1 MSVVFRESA
10 ERALLSS
17 LDVGL
22 LSVRDRAC
30 LRLLYRAGVATADQL
45 ATLIFPSRRTAL
57 RRLRRLWQLGL
68 LERAPLAPERG
79 GIPVVYR
86 LSRRGSKR
94 LGYVDTR
101 TGGVSR
107 VRHTL
112 DIVDAV
118 CALVRSAPGSV
129 QLWLT
134 EPMTDGVLPADVR
147 PDSVVVVQLGGGSAV
162 LCLEIDEATEHSPTI
177 RARLGAYERALAGR
191 DGWHLVWVVP
201 TEERLGWLRRVAR
214 WDQRP
219 GLERLLVG
227 PRPRRAPRGWAEGAN
242 AARRLERRGGV
253 AGSGHRRPASRVGA
267 RRPSARPDGSACSA
281 RRRRRDRRGAGMS
294 RDRLTPAER
303 TLRARMGAYVV
314 HARYDPRQTTA
325 PARAAFM
332 KRFLDEVDP
341 DRVLPEPERLRR
353 AASARKAYFTRL
365 AFLASRRRR
374 QRKSRGQGR

>member
-1 MSVVFRESA
+1 MSVVFREST

-17 LDVGL
+17 LDIGL

-79 GIPVVYR
+79 GIPIAYR
-86 LSRRGSKR
+86 ITRRGSKR
-94 LGYVDTR
+94 LGYHDTR

-129 QLWLT
+129 QVWLT

-147 PDSVVVVQLGGGSAV
+147 PDSVLVLQIDSGSAA

-191 DGWHLVWVVP
+191 AGWHVVWVVP
-201 TEERLGWLRRVAR
+201 TEERLGWLRRLGR
-214 WDQRP
+214 WDQRS
-219 GLERLLVG
+219 GLEG
-227 PRPRRAPRGWAEGAN
+227 
-242 AARRLERRGGV
+242 
-253 AGSGHRRPASRVGA
+253 
-267 RRPSARPDGSACSA
+267 CSWGIVL
-281 RRRRRDRRGAGMS
+281 D
-294 RDRLTPAER
+294 EVR
-303 TLRARMGAYVV
+303 TLGLRARTQPVGWSGGVV
-314 HARYDPRQTTA
+314 PLEAVVADP
-325 PARAAFM
+325 
-332 KRFLDEVDP
+332 
-341 DRVLPEPERLRR
+341 RLRR
-353 AASARKAYFTRL
+353 CPTPVGSPGWIRL
-365 AFLASRRRR
+365 LGSGGAEETDEALT
-374 QRKSRGQGR
+374 

>member
-1 MSVVFRESA
+1 MSVVLRESS

-68 LERAPLAPERG
+68 LERALLAPERG

-118 CALVRSAPGSV
+118 CALDRCDPGSV

-134 EPMTDGVLPADVR
+134 EPMTDGVLPAEVR
-147 PDSVVVVQLGGGSAV
+147 PDSIVVVQLAGGSAV

-177 RARLGAYERALAGR
+177 RARLGAYDRALAGR
-191 DGWHLVWVVP
+191 DCWHLVWVVP

-219 GLERLLVG
+219 GLECRSWGLVLDELRTAG
-227 PRPRRAPRGWAEGAN
+227 LRAPTQPVGWSGEAMSLEAVIADPRPRRCPTPVGSPGWV
-242 AARRLERRGGV
+242 RLL
-253 AGSGHRRPASRVGA
+253 GSGGA
-267 RRPSARPDGSACSA
+267 EES
-281 RRRRRDRRGAGMS
+281 
-294 RDRLTPAER
+294 
-303 TLRARMGAYVV
+303 
-314 HARYDPRQTTA
+314 
-325 PARAAFM
+325 
-332 KRFLDEVDP
+332 DEALV
-341 DRVLPEPERLRR
+341 
-353 AASARKAYFTRL
+353 
-365 AFLASRRRR
+365 
-374 QRKSRGQGR
+374 

>member
-10 ERALLSS
+10 ERALLLS

-45 ATLIFPSRRTAL
+45 ATLIVPSRRTAL

-94 LGYVDTR
+94 LGYIDTR

-147 PDSVVVVQLGGGSAV
+147 PDSVVVVQLAGGSAV

-177 RARLGAYERALAGR
+177 RARLGVYERALAGR
-191 DGWHLVWVVP
+191 DAWHLVWVVP

-219 GLERLLVG
+219 GLERRSWGLVLDEL
-227 PRPRRAPRGWAEGAN
+227 RT
-242 AARRLERRGGV
+242 
-253 AGSGHRRPASRVGA
+253 AG
-267 RRPSARPDGSACSA
+267 
-281 RRRRRDRRGAGMS
+281 
-294 RDRLTPAER
+294 
-303 TLRARMGAYVV
+303 LRARTQPVGWSGEAVSLEAVV
-314 HARYDPRQTTA
+314 ADPRLRPCPTPVGSPGWIRLLGSGGAEET
-325 PARAAFM
+325 
-332 KRFLDEVDP
+332 DEA
-341 DRVLPEPERLRR
+341 L
-353 AASARKAYFTRL
+353 T
-365 AFLASRRRR
+365 
-374 QRKSRGQGR
+374 

>member
-1 MSVVFRESA
+1 MSVVFRESS

-45 ATLIFPSRRTAL
+45 TTLIFPSRRTAL

-68 LERAPLAPERG
+68 LDRALLAPERG

-118 CALVRSAPGSV
+118 GAIVRNAPGSV

-134 EPMTDGVLPADVR
+134 EPMTDGVLPVEVR
-147 PDSVVVVQLGGGSAV
+147 PDSVVVLQVDSGSAV
-162 LCLEIDEATEHSPTI
+162 LCLEIDEATEHSPMI

-191 DGWHLVWVVP
+191 DGWHLFWVVP
-201 TEERLGWLRRVAR
+201 TGERLDWLRRVAR
-214 WDQRP
+214 WDQRS
-219 GLERLLVG
+219 GLEGRSWGLVLDDL
-227 PRPRRAPRGWAEGAN
+227 RA
-242 AARRLERRGGV
+242 
-253 AGSGHRRPASRVGA
+253 VG
-267 RRPSARPDGSACSA
+267 
-281 RRRRRDRRGAGMS
+281 
-294 RDRLTPAER
+294 
-303 TLRARMGAYVV
+303 LRARTQPVGWSAEAASLEAVI
-314 HARYDPRQTTA
+314 ADPRARLCPTPVGT
-325 PARAAFM
+325 PAW
-332 KRFLDEVDP
+332 V
-341 DRVLPEPERLRR
+341 RLLGSGG
-353 AASARKAYFTRL
+353 AEETHEALT
-365 AFLASRRRR
+365 
-374 QRKSRGQGR
+374 

>member
-1 MSVVFRESA
+1 MTREWRRACRAAWRADGSTHVSPVPGVVLDTACSIDGTASMSVVFRESS

-86 LSRRGSKR
+86 LTRRGSKR

-118 CALVRSAPGSV
+118 RALVRSVPAPS
-129 QLWLT
+129 
-134 EPMTDGVLPADVR
+134 
-147 PDSVVVVQLGGGSAV
+147 S
-162 LCLEIDEATEHSPTI
+162 
-177 RARLGAYERALAGR
+177 
-191 DGWHLVWVVP
+191 
-201 TEERLGWLRRVAR
+201 
-214 WDQRP
+214 
-219 GLERLLVG
+219 
-227 PRPRRAPRGWAEGAN
+227 
-242 AARRLERRGGV
+242 
-253 AGSGHRRPASRVGA
+253 SG
-267 RRPSARPDGSACSA
+267 
-281 RRRRRDRRGAGMS
+281 
-294 RDRLTPAER
+294 
-303 TLRARMGAYVV
+303 
-314 HARYDPRQTTA
+314 
-325 PARAAFM
+325 
-332 KRFLDEVDP
+332 
-341 DRVLPEPERLRR
+341 
-353 AASARKAYFTRL
+353 
-365 AFLASRRRR
+365 
-374 QRKSRGQGR
+374 

>member
-1 MSVVFRESA
+1 VPGCRARSGRSIDGTASMSVVFRESA

-94 LGYVDTR
+94 LGYFDTR

-118 CALVRSAPGSV
+118 CALVRSDPGSV

-147 PDSVVVVQLGGGSAV
+147 PDSVVVLQVDGGSAV

-177 RARLGAYERALAGR
+177 RSRLGAYERALAGR

-214 WDQRP
+214 WDQRS
-219 GLERLLVG
+219 GLEGRSLGLVLDELRAVG
-227 PRPRRAPRGWAEGAN
+227 LRARTQPIGWSGEAVSLGAVIADPRPRRCPTPVGSPGWIP
-242 AARRLERRGGV
+242 LL
-253 AGSGHRRPASRVGA
+253 GSGGA
-267 RRPSARPDGSACSA
+267 EETDEA
-281 RRRRRDRRGAGMS
+281 
-294 RDRLTPAER
+294 LT
-303 TLRARMGAYVV
+303 
-314 HARYDPRQTTA
+314 
-325 PARAAFM
+325 
-332 KRFLDEVDP
+332 
-341 DRVLPEPERLRR
+341 
-353 AASARKAYFTRL
+353 
-365 AFLASRRRR
+365 
-374 QRKSRGQGR
+374 

>member
-1 MSVVFRESA
+1 MGRRAVRRGDGSTRVSPVPGRRARFGRPIDGIAPMSVVFRESA

-45 ATLIFPSRRTAL
+45 ATLVFPSRRTAL

-79 GIPVVYR
+79 GIPVVNR

-94 LGYVDTR
+94 LGYIDTR

-118 CALVRSAPGSV
+118 CALVRSAPASV

-147 PDSVVVVQLGGGSAV
+147 PDSVVVLQLRGQSAV

-177 RARLGAYERALAGR
+177 RSRLGAYERALAGR
-191 DGWHLVWVVP
+191 DGWNLLWVVP

-219 GLERLLVG
+219 GLERRSWGLVLDDLREVG
-227 PRPRRAPRGWAEGAN
+227 LKAQTQPVSWSGEAVSLEAVIANQRPRRCPTPVGSPAWV
-242 AARRLERRGGV
+242 RLL
-253 AGSGHRRPASRVGA
+253 GSGGA
-267 RRPSARPDGSACSA
+267 EE
-281 RRRRRDRRGAGMS
+281 
-294 RDRLTPAER
+294 T
-303 TLRARMGAYVV
+303 
-314 HARYDPRQTTA
+314 
-325 PARAAFM
+325 
-332 KRFLDEVDP
+332 DEALV
-341 DRVLPEPERLRR
+341 
-353 AASARKAYFTRL
+353 
-365 AFLASRRRR
+365 
-374 QRKSRGQGR
+374 

>member
-1 MSVVFRESA
+1 MSVVFRESS

-94 LGYVDTR
+94 LGYIDTR
-101 TGGVSR
+101 TGGVNR

-134 EPMTDGVLPADVR
+134 EPMTDGVLPAEVR
-147 PDSVVVVQLGGGSAV
+147 PDSVVVVQLAGGSGV

-177 RARLGAYERALAGR
+177 RSRLGAYERALAGR
-191 DGWHLVWVVP
+191 HGWHLLWVVTNGGAAGVAP
-201 TEERLGWLRRVAR
+201 EGRALGSAGRTGG
-214 WDQRP
+214 P
-219 GLERLLVG
+219 LVG
-227 PRPRRAPRGWAEGAN
+227 PRSRRAPHGWTQGTN
-242 AARRLERRGGV
+242 ATCRLERRGGGV
-253 AGSGHRRPASRVGA
+253 AGSSHRRPAS
-267 RRPSARPDGSACSA
+267 PSVPDA
-281 RRRRRDRRGAGMS
+281 S
-294 RDRLTPAER
+294 RI
-303 TLRARMGAYVV
+303 ARM
-314 HARYDPRQTTA
+314 DTPPR
-325 PARAAFM
+325 
-332 KRFLDEVDP
+332 
-341 DRVLPEPERLRR
+341 
-353 AASARKAYFTRL
+353 
-365 AFLASRRRR
+365 
-374 QRKSRGQGR
+374 

>member
-1 MSVVFRESA
+1 MSIVFRESA
-10 ERALLSS
+10 DRALLSS

-68 LERAPLAPERG
+68 LERAPIAPDHG

-112 DIVDAV
+112 DIVDTV
-118 CALVRSAPGSV
+118 CSLVRSAPGSV

-134 EPMTDGVLPADVR
+134 EPMTGGVLPPEVR
-147 PDSVVVVQLGGGSAV
+147 PDSIVVVQLAAGSAV

-177 RARLGAYERALAGR
+177 RARLGGLRARPGRPRRLAPAVGRADRGAPQLAPPRRPLGSAAGAGR
-191 DGWHLVWVVP
+191 PV
-201 TEERLGWLRRVAR
+201 
-214 WDQRP
+214 
-219 GLERLLVG
+219 VG
-227 PRPRRAPRGWAEGAN
+227 PRPRRPPNRRVRGDDPAGRVVRRGRRRWRPSSRTRVPAD
-242 AARRLERRGGV
+242 ARRR
-253 AGSGHRRPASRVGA
+253 
-267 RRPSARPDGSACSA
+267 SARPAGSASSAPAAPKRPTRRSHETGSPDARRAQPPGRPPAQPGGEARHLNLGTTTAPYPCSA
-281 RRRRRDRRGAGMS
+281 RTSSVG
-294 RDRLTPAER
+294 PN
-303 TLRARMGAYVV
+303 
-314 HARYDPRQTTA
+314 
-325 PARAAFM
+325 
-332 KRFLDEVDP
+332 
-341 DRVLPEPERLRR
+341 
-353 AASARKAYFTRL
+353 
-365 AFLASRRRR
+365 
-374 QRKSRGQGR
+374 